1 VLIMAEAGAGRGLI
15 VPPTAAE
22 MKRMQEREDR
32 NVFTEEKIGKVKTPK
47 GEKLPRDL
55 MPGDLPS
62 PKKMAAGG
70 YTRAADGC
78 CKKGKTRGKMV

>member
-1 VLIMAEAGAGRGLI
+1 M
-15 VPPTAAE
+15 
-22 MKRMQEREDR
+22 
-32 NVFTEEKIGKVKTPK
+32 GKTKTPK

>member
-1 VLIMAEAGAGRGLI
+1 VLIMAEVGAGRGLT

-22 MKRMQEREDR
+22 MKRMQQRADR

-47 GEKLPRDL
+47 GEQLPRDL

-62 PKKMAAGG
+62 PKKMASGG
-70 YTRAADGC
+70 YTKAADGC